1 MSTLFKGSVAD
12 LSQPLPTGAAT
23 PSKRALFEFFHKPH
37 RPYRR
42 TLLIFSQVFV
52 PDPASVG
59 QHLYDV
65 AREMTR
71 RGYRVRVYTAR
82 HGYDDPSRVYK
93 PRENLNGIE
102 IRRLPFSSFGKST
115 ILTRALGTIS
125 FQIQAIFRGVFTG
138 HLAGV
143 FFSTSPPLIGF
154 AATVVRMF
162 RTIPIAYWAM
172 DLNPDQLIA
181 IGKIKKDDPLAAF
194 LESANRMILKNA
206 SLVIALDR
214 FMAQRIHARAK
225 TKRKLVIIPPWPHQT
240 SIASVAHEENP
251 FRKKHGL
258 EGKFVIMYSGNHS
271 PSNPL
276 DTLLNAA
283 EQLKGD
289 PNIRFMFVGGGI
301 VKKELEATVRERGLS
316 NVICLPY
323 QPLEELRYSLSA
335 ADVHVVSLGQ
345 YMVGIIHPCK
355 VYGAMA
361 VGRPV
366 LYFGPTPSH
375 ISDLLDAVPFALRV
389 NHGDVEK
396 AISAIREL
404 QSLSARQRK
413 EMGDLAQ
420 QLLSR
425 AFSQQTLCNRLCDGL
440 QLVFQSHSMGR
451 S

>member
-1 MSTLFKGSVAD
+1 LNLAQSMSAIAAST
-12 LSQPLPTGAAT
+12 QGAGYGQLE
-23 PSKRALFEFFHKPH
+23 KRAP
-37 RPYRR
+37 RYRR

-65 AREMTR
+65 ALEMHR

-82 HGYDDPSRVYK
+82 RGYDDPSLVYK
-93 PRENLNGIE
+93 PKENLNGIE
-102 IRRLPFSSFGKST
+102 VRRLRFSSFGKST
-115 ILTRALGTIS
+115 IFTRALGTIS

-138 HLAGV
+138 HLAGI

-181 IGKIKKDDPLAAF
+181 IGKLRKEDATAAF

-214 FMAQRIHARAK
+214 FMAQRVLKRAK
-225 TKRKLVIIPPWPHQT
+225 MDQKLVIIPPWPHQ
-240 SIASVAHEENP
+240 SAIVPVAHAANP
-251 FRKKHGL
+251 FRKTHGL

-276 DTLLNAA
+276 STLLAAA
-283 EQLKGD
+283 ERLKD
-289 PNIRFMFVGGGI
+289 DQRIRFLFVGGGI
-301 VKKELEATVRERGLS
+301 VKKELEAAVRQRDLS

-323 QPLEELRYSLSA
+323 QPLESLRYSLSA
-335 ADVHVVSLGQ
+335 ADVHVVSLGEK
-345 YMVGIIHPCK
+345 MVGIIHPCK

-366 LYFGPTPSH
+366 LYFGPRPSH
-375 ISDLLDAVPFALRV
+375 ISDLLETAPFGLRV
-389 NHGDVEK
+389 NHGDVDGAVR
-396 AISAIREL
+396 AIQDL
-404 QSLSARQRK
+404 LSMSPQDRDA
-413 EMGDLAQ
+413 MGDLAQ
-420 QLLSR
+420 RVLSQ
-425 AFSQQTLCNRLCDGL
+425 AFSQQTLCHRLCDGL
-440 QLVFQSHSMGR
+440 QLVFQSRSMGN

>member
-1 MSTLFKGSVAD
+1 MPTNA
-12 LSQPLPTGAAT
+12 SQEEH
-23 PSKRALFEFFHKPH
+23 ALNFIEKNWP
-37 RPYRR
+37 RYRR

-65 AREMTR
+65 ALEMHR
-71 RGYRVRVYTAR
+71 RGYRVRVYTACR
-82 HGYDDPSRVYK
+82 GYDDPSKIYK

-102 IRRLPFSSFGKST
+102 IRRLPLSSFGKST
-115 ILTRALGTIS
+115 ILTRALGTVS
-125 FQIQAIFRGVFTG
+125 FQLQAMFRGIFTG
-138 HLAGV
+138 HLAGI

-181 IGKIKKDDPLAAF
+181 IGRVTKDDAAAAF

-206 SLVIALDR
+206 SLVVALDR
-214 FMAQRIHARAK
+214 FMAQRVRNRAR
-225 TKRKLVIIPPWPHQT
+225 TRMDDKLVIIPPWPHETCIEQ
-240 SIASVAHEENP
+240 IAHAENP
-251 FRKKHGL
+251 FRKKYGL
-258 EGKFVIMYSGNHS
+258 EGKFVVMYSGNHS

-276 DTLLNAA
+276 QTLLDAA
-283 EQLKGD
+283 VRLKDD

-301 VKKELEATVRERGLS
+301 LKKGLDAFVRERNLS

-323 QPLEELRYSLSA
+323 QPLEDLRYSLSA
-335 ADVHVVSLGQ
+335 ADVHAVSLGDN
-345 YMVGIIHPCK
+345 MVGIIHPCK

-366 LYFGPTPSH
+366 LYFGPNPSH
-375 ISDLLDAVPFALRV
+375 ISDLLENAPFGLRV
-389 NHGDVEK
+389 LHGDVDG
-396 AISAIREL
+396 AVAAIREL
-404 QSLSARQRK
+404 EAKTPEERD
-413 EMGDLAQ
+413 EMGLLAQ
-420 QLLSR
+420 RVLSES
-425 AFSQQTLCNRLCDGL
+425 FSQELLCNRLCDGL
-440 QLVFQSHSMGR
+440 QLVFQSRSMGH